1 MHVELLQ
8 SPGGLE
14 MDQEKI
20 VLIGGMGEGLGS
32 ALAHYFLAKGY
43 QVIGFNR
50 SVNNKVGKE
59 IIQVNVD
66 LSDQKQVRQALAQTH
81 LAHRAPDV
89 FIHNAAE
96 LVIAPF
102 QETTVGQFE
111 QCWRAIALSAFILSK
126 ELLPL
131 MAEKGGTAIFT
142 GATASIRGGNN
153 FSAFSSA
160 KFALRGLVQ
169 SLARQYQSLGV
180 HVAHVLIDGI
190 IDTERSHELHSLPV
204 EKMLDPQDIAECYWQ
219 LCQQPKSTWTHELDI
234 RPSTEKF

>member
-1 MHVELLQ
+1 M
-8 SPGGLE
+8 S
-14 MDQEKI
+14 QEKI

-43 QVIGFNR
+43 HVIGFNR
-50 SVNNKVGKE
+50 SVNNNVRKE
-59 IIQVNVD
+59 IVQVKVD
-66 LSDQKQVRQALAQTH
+66 LSDQSLVRKALEQIQLTH
-81 LAHRAPDV
+81 RVPDV

-96 LVIAPF
+96 LAIAPF
-102 QETTVGQFE
+102 EQTTVEQFE
-111 QCWRAIALSAFILSK
+111 QCWRAGTLSAFILSK

-180 HVAHVLIDGI
+180 HVAHVLVDGI
-190 IDTERSHELHSLPV
+190 IDTERSRKLHSLPA
-204 EKMLDPQDIAECYWQ
+204 EKMLNPQDIAECYWQ
-219 LCQQPKSTWTHELDI
+219 LCQQPKSAWTHELDL
-234 RPSTEKF
+234 RPHMEKF